1 MRMIKQVKELFDEQI
16 KKNQLLFSAKK
27 ERMFIRV
34 PEIPFLLRSINQ
46 TWVDSLKGEISEIER
61 DKKIS
66 NLRNE
71 ISNILQKNGYSEA
84 DLEYKPLCALC
95 GDKGFVDGHMCICL
109 KQMHIEECYSQSN
122 IKQQLL
128 KENFETFNQMIFSDT
143 AGAGAED
150 KAQRINALT
159 ARDKCLSFAQNFD
172 TCEYNLLLSGAVGTG
187 KTFLSHCIAKYLIDR
202 GKTVVYY
209 TAYELVEKMTDVT
222 LGRSDKNLSEIIWDC
237 DLIILDDL
245 GCERQT
251 DYAQNLLFHL
261 LNERLIRNKRIVIST
276 NFTAKELKETYNE
289 RIFSRILGSF
299 NGIRFYGDDVRLKIK
314 A

>member
-1 MRMIKQVKELFDEQI
+1 MRMIKQVKELFDEQT
-16 KKNQLLFSAKK
+16 KKNYHLFLAKK
-27 ERMFIRV
+27 EMMFTQM
-34 PEIPFLLRSINQ
+34 PDIPFLLQSINQ
-46 TWVDSLKGEISEIER
+46 SWVDSLKGVISEIER
-61 DKKIS
+61 DKKIKS
-66 NLRNE
+66 LRSQ
-71 ISNILQKNGYSEA
+71 ISKILIKNGYAET
-84 DLEYKPLCALC
+84 DLEYAPLCSLC

-128 KENFETFNQMIFSDT
+128 KENFETFNELIFSDT
-143 AGAGAED
+143 AGEED
-150 KAQRINALT
+150 KTQRINVLI

-172 TCEYNLLLSGAVGTG
+172 TCGYNLLLSGAVGTG
-187 KTFLSHCIAKYLIDR
+187 KTFLSHCISKYLIDR

-222 LGRSDKNLSEIIWDC
+222 LGRSDKNLAEIIWDC

-261 LNERLIRNKRIVIST
+261 LNERLIRNKRMVIST